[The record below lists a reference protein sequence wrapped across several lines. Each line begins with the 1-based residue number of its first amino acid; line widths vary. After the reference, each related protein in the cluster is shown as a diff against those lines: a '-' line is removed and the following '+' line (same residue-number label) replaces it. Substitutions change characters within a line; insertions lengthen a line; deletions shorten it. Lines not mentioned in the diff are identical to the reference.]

1 MNVLMAGKESVVIT
15 KQHATTSTT
24 AQAQATGYVR
34 GQISVTVMMD
44 TLEMTAVLFLPAQ
57 MCLIAPKEGSVLTLM
72 CASVRRIGLERTV
85 PSSLVNHS
93 TTAQNEDAAWLL
105 ISATAL

>member
-1 MNVLMAGKESVVIT
+1 MVV
-15 KQHATTSTT
+15 KGFRRANSTGFILDY
-24 AQAQATGYVR
+24 Q
-34 GQISVTVMMD
+34 
-44 TLEMTAVLFLPAQ
+44 EMTAVLFLPAQ

-93 TTAQNEDAAWLL
+93 TTAQVIFCTLCFHFLYLRTYFTSVNILKL
-105 ISATAL
+105 CM